1 MRTIPSPV
9 LWALCALALG
19 ALLVDGATSP
29 GETGSGA
36 QGTRSTRET
45 EELLQGTWLREYSAQ
60 DVQVRRVLTLVPG
73 GTFREAVR
81 AVDAAGKVTEQAH
94 EGHWF
99 YDGSN
104 LKRKYTLVD
113 GKPPSRLNLPFATFE
128 IAFQTRN
135 EFTGVDHIHR
145 NRIHYRRVA
154 AETQP

>member
-19 ALLVDGATSP
+19 ALLFDGAAPP
-29 GETGSGA
+29 GEAGSGA
-36 QGTRSTRET
+36 QATRSTQET

-73 GTFREAVR
+73 GTFRESVR

-128 IAFQTRN
+128 IVFQTRN

-154 AETQP
+154 PETQP